1 MGTGAGASHER
12 VFKVLFH
19 SQGQVY
25 EIYARAVSHGSI
37 LGFVEVE
44 ELLFESTGKLVV
56 DPAEER
62 LRAEFAG
69 VRRTYLPMHA
79 VIRIDEVEKAG
90 TARIAPSDRPA
101 GVVTPF
107 PVPVPS
113 AGDKAPGK

>member
-1 MGTGAGASHER
+1 MGASQER
-12 VFKVLFH
+12 VFKVIFA

-25 EIYARAVSHGSI
+25 EIYARAVSHGSM

-44 ELLFESTGKLVV
+44 ELLFGNSGKLVV

-62 LRAEFAG
+62 LRAEFEG

-79 VIRIDEVEKAG
+79 VIRIDEVDQPGIARMGPSEKA
-90 TARIAPSDRPA
+90 T

-107 PVPVPS
+107 PVPVPNT
-113 AGDKAPGK
+113 GGKPPEQ